1 MGIAVTFKTISIIG
15 GGPAGLM
22 AAEILSLQGFNVSV
36 YERKPSVGRK
46 FLMAG
51 RGGLNLTHSEN
62 PDLFIERYGSKAAVL
77 RPVID
82 EFPPAALRAWCDGLG
97 EKTFIGSS
105 GRVFPQ
111 SLKASPLLR
120 AWIARLEGQGVRFFL
135 NHDWQGWED
144 GALIFKAPAGSARIK
159 TDATLLAL
167 GGASWPR
174 LGSDGSWVEIL
185 RRQGVDIAP
194 LAPAN
199 CGFAADWSPGF
210 SARYAGQP
218 LKPVVAS
225 FGNEKSQGEIMI
237 TAKGLEGGAV
247 YALSSALRDA
257 ISRDGFAELML
268 DLKPDLSREA
278 IQERLNRPRGRLS
291 LSNYLRKALN
301 LSPVAVSL
309 LMEKP
314 ENRRPEN
321 HTPQK
326 LAQMVKQC
334 PVRLNAPLPI
344 ERAIS
349 TSGGIAFDSLDRNY
363 MLRAM
368 PGVFAAGEM
377 LDWEAPTGGYLLQA
391 SFATAVHAAKGIAAW
406 LRQK

>member
-1 MGIAVTFKTISIIG
+1 MTCKAISIIG
-15 GGPAGLM
+15 SGPAGLM
-22 AAEILSLQGFNVSV
+22 AAEILSLQGFRVGV

-62 PDLFIERYGSKAAVL
+62 LDLFIERYGSKAAVL
-77 RPVID
+77 RPVIG

-135 NHDWQGWED
+135 NHEWQGWED
-144 GALIFKAPAGSARIK
+144 GALVFKTPEGVVRVES
-159 TDATLLAL
+159 DATLLAL

-185 RRQGVDIAP
+185 NRQGVAIAP

-199 CGFAADWSPGF
+199 CGFAVDWSPGF
-210 SARYAGQP
+210 SARYAGRP
-218 LKPVVAS
+218 LKPVVAA
-225 FGNEKSQGEIMI
+225 FGNESVQGEIMI

-247 YALSSALRDA
+247 YALSVALREA
-257 ISRDGFAELML
+257 IDREGFADLML
-268 DLKPDLSREA
+268 DLKPDLSRKA

-309 LMEKP
+309 LMENP
-314 ENRRPEN
+314 EHRRPDN
-321 HTPQK
+321 HAAEK

-334 PVRLNAPLPI
+334 PVRLRAPFPI
-344 ERAIS
+344 DRAIS
-349 TSGGIAFDSLDRNY
+349 TAGGIMFDSLDQNY

-391 SFATAVHAAKGIAAW
+391 SFATAVHAARGIAAW
-406 LRQK
+406 LSREK